1 MEQKRAKLLQRIHKE
16 YLKCWSACTGVF
28 HCEDEFLYNIFK
40 NRYNFYHESGKNQ
53 EREEK
58 DNKNAWERWKET
70 RMTFEDAN
78 LPELVTD
85 FFQEGPRQENQPDFL
100 SPSPSGVENK
110 SASAEA
116 PEKRG
121 RGRPAK
127 VDK

>member
-1 MEQKRAKLLQRIHKE
+1 
-16 YLKCWSACTGVF
+16 
-28 HCEDEFLYNIFK
+28 
-40 NRYNFYHESGKNQ
+40 
-53 EREEK
+53 
-58 DNKNAWERWKET
+58 
-70 RMTFEDAN
+70 MTFEYVN
-78 LPELVTD
+78 LPELATD

-127 VDK
+127 NDK